1 MKKFILLSIL
11 SSVTIFLACSSEYTD
26 DEQENFNTNPVSLN
40 IGLEEN
46 CAETETYCA
55 MSDMCGEEFL
65 NLIDFQYYDSELEF
79 TMYFNS
85 EIENNF
91 SLETL
96 RNNFEYLNFVIRF
109 PEQKTDSTSYA
120 YVHKLPIRELNT
132 PSEEGFTLSFDNYE
146 DGAITGSLIG
156 NISEMTK
163 VIQSDDP
170 ACRMDD
176 IMGVCTEEISV
187 EKEVSIDFKFCLD
200 R

>member
-1 MKKFILLSIL
+1 MKKFILLALLTSA
-11 SSVTIFLACSSEYTD
+11 TIFLTCSPDNTD
-26 DEQENFNTNPVSLN
+26 DQQENFTTDSVNLN

-46 CAETETYCA
+46 CAVTETYCA
-55 MSDMCGEEFL
+55 MSDTCGEEFL
-65 NLIDFQYYDSELEF
+65 NLIDFQYTDSELEF

-85 EIENNF
+85 QIENNF

-146 DGAITGSLIG
+146 DGAITGSLKG

-163 VIQSDDP
+163 VKQSDDP
-170 ACRMDD
+170 NCIMDD

-187 EKEVSIDFKFCLD
+187 EKAVAIDFKFCLD